1 MNTPPPCRILVRS
14 KQGLEIFTV
23 PERAT
28 TDAVADT
35 DKDRTFLLKG
45 STTFQHVAPDGN
57 AAYVQVVGHGI
68 VKVDLTTTTTTTITS
83 NTPPFL
89 ADSKNVQMFHQSPSG
104 AYLLTWERL
113 YEETCPNNLKLW
125 NAHTGTLVA
134 AFPQKALK
142 REGWPYLQWTPDEQY
157 ALLMGTNE
165 VRVYPA
171 QAFSCNEKS
180 DEVRYTDKLR
190 ISGISSM
197 SVAPTSAA
205 SATSTNTNYLFTS
218 FCPGSK
224 DKPARAGLYEYRPGD
239 TAALQAPAYPALLSK
254 SLFQAEEMKVH
265 WSPTGDAAL
274 ITLQTSVDASGES
287 YYGSS
292 QLFLLAASATDVTA
306 VPLPQ
311 PGPVHDVQWMPN
323 PDKPPCFVVVAG
335 KMPALASL
343 HHGQSCQPIFLFGN
357 AHRNTIDWAPHG
369 RFLLLAGFGNLAGGM
384 SFWDR
389 NKMKLIPHCAVNAN
403 NQLRS
408 EAVVKHGWSQDSR
421 LFSVCTTT
429 PRMNVDN
436 GVRIYRYTG
445 EELPSNSLPW
455 DNAHYRPDKL
465 LEACFVPAAVTANI
479 YPDRPQSPVPER
491 DTSSNTVSDTAPSIA
506 SSAASSSSATAA
518 AKPAGRYV
526 PPSARKAGASGMS
539 LAERMRKEKE
549 AVSVTSGKVIKKS
562 AVSVT
567 SGKVIPGMAP
577 VDDSKSKSA
586 LKREKKKAKDAEQ
599 LKEQEEAAR
608 IAEEEK
614 AKLAAQ
620 PPAPADLEKRAR
632 KMKKML
638 KQIEDLKGKDASELN
653 EDQKSKVDSEAELL
667 AELASL
673 NV

>member
-1 MNTPPPCRILVRS
+1 MATSTPPPCRILVRS

-28 TDAVADT
+28 DAAAST
-35 DKDRTFLLKG
+35 NTNTKDRTFLLKG
-45 STTFQHVAPDGN
+45 STTFQYLSPDGS

-68 VKVDLTTTTTTTITS
+68 VKVDLTNDTTNTTITS
-83 NTPPFL
+83 STPPFL
-89 ADSKNVQMFHQSPSG
+89 ADTKNVQMFHQSPSG

-125 NAHTGTLVA
+125 NAATGALVA

-142 REGWPYLQWTPDEQY
+142 REGGPYLQWTPDEQH
-157 ALLMGTNE
+157 ALLMATNE
-165 VRVYPA
+165 VKVYPA
-171 QAFSCNEKS
+171 DAFASAVS
-180 DEVRYTDKLR
+180 STEVRYSDKLR

-197 SVAPTSAA
+197 SVAPTTAPTVA
-205 SATSTNTNYLFTS
+205 STSYLFTS

-224 DKPARAGLYEYRPGD
+224 DKPARAGLFEYRAGD
-239 TAALQAPAYPALLSK
+239 ETATAAPAYPALLSK

-265 WSPTGDAAL
+265 WSPVGDAAL

-311 PGPVHDVQWMPN
+311 PGPVHDVAWMPH

-408 EAVVKHGWSQDSR
+408 EAVVKHGWSPDSR

-445 EELPSNSLPW
+445 EELPSDSLPW

-465 LEACFVPAAVTANI
+465 LEACFVPGTIASVSASASANT
-479 YPDRPQSPVPER
+479 YPDRPQSPVSER
-491 DTSSNTVSDTAPSIA
+491 DTTASVA
-506 SSAASSSSATAA
+506 SSAPVAVAA

-549 AVSVTSGKVIKKS
+549 TSNQGAQKVDKKS

-567 SGKVIPGMAP
+567 TGRAIPGLAP

-586 LKREKKKAKDAEQ
+586 LKREKKKVKDAEN

-608 IAEEEK
+608 VVEEEK
-614 AKLAAQ
+614 VKLAAQ
-620 PPAPADLEKRAR
+620 PATPEELEKRAR
-632 KMKKML
+632 KIKKTL
-638 KQIEDLKGKDASELN
+638 KQIEGLKGKDASELN

-673 NV
+673 SF

>member
-1 MNTPPPCRILVRS
+1 MSSTPPPCRILVRS

-23 PERAT
+23 PDRAI
-28 TDAVADT
+28 DAASTNT

-45 STTFQHVAPDGN
+45 STTFQHVAPDGS

-89 ADSKNVQMFHQSPSG
+89 ADTKNVQMFHQSPSG
-104 AYLLTWERL
+104 AYLLTWERM

-125 NAHTGTLVA
+125 NAKTGALVA

-171 QAFSCNEKS
+171 DAFVGNDNGTEA
-180 DEVRYTDKLR
+180 RYSDKLR
-190 ISGISSM
+190 ISGISSL
-197 SVAPTSAA
+197 SVAPTSALAAAA
-205 SATSTNTNYLFTS
+205 STSYLFTS

-224 DKPARAGLYEYRPGD
+224 DKPARAGLYEYRAGD
-239 TAALQAPAYPALLSK
+239 TAATAAPAYPALLSK

-265 WSPTGDAAL
+265 WSPVGDAAL

-311 PGPVHDVQWMPN
+311 PGPVHDVQWMPH

-389 NKMKLIPHCAVNAN
+389 NKMKLIPHCAINAN

-408 EAVVKHGWSQDSR
+408 EAVVKHGWSPDSR

-445 EELPSNSLPW
+445 EELPSSSLPW

-491 DTSSNTVSDTAPSIA
+491 NTSTVSDTPSVT
-506 SSAASSSSATAA
+506 SSAASSSAA
-518 AKPAGRYV
+518 AVKPAGRYV

-549 AVSVTSGKVIKKS
+549 VNNQGAQKVDKKS

-586 LKREKKKAKDAEQ
+586 LKREKKKVKDAEQ
-599 LKEQEEAAR
+599 LKEQEEATR

-620 PPAPADLEKRAR
+620 PPSQVELEKRAR
-632 KMKKML
+632 KIKKTL
-638 KQIEDLKGKDASELN
+638 KQIDDLKGKDASDLN

-673 NV
+673 SV